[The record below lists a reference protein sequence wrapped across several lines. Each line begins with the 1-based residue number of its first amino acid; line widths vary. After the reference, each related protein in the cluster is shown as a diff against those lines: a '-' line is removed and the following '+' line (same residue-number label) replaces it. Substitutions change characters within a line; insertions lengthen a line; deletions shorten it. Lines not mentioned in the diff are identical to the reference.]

1 MTKPPPPTDQIK
13 TAFGIAR
20 GTYLRPLVPVSREE
34 ERAAID
40 AWLARN
46 EPTKLAP
53 GFAIG
58 AEPRQTVG
66 YSTRARN
73 RSGVF

>member
-1 MTKPPPPTDQIK
+1 MKKPPPPTDQIRS
-13 TAFGIAR
+13 AFGISK
-20 GTYLRPLVPVSREE
+20 GTYLRPLEPVAPEV

-46 EPTKLAP
+46 EPTRLAP

-73 RSGVF
+73 GRTF